1 MICSDQMTMQ
11 HMAEKLL
18 GKFLA
23 EKEIDQATFYKVAK
37 ALSEYPHADP
47 ESIRFALPNDHQ
59 VELRARYTGPGQ
71 IGHFLS
77 EGKKVDPQVEANVAD
92 IYRDISS
99 LSGVQFVKI
108 YPRIKGKPSEGGE
121 CFGYVKFEPG
131 NPKDPL
137 QVIFMQE

>member
-1 MICSDQMTMQ
+1 MQ
-11 HMAEKLL
+11 HMAERLL

-23 EKEIDQATFYKVAK
+23 EKGIDQATFYKVVE
-37 ALSEYPHADP
+37 ALSAYPHADP
-47 ESIRFALPNDHQ
+47 ESIRFALPNEHQ

-77 EGKKVDPQVEANVAD
+77 EGRTVDPQVEANIAN
-92 IYRDISS
+92 IYRDIAA
-99 LSGVQFVKI
+99 LSGVQFANV
-108 YPRIKGKPSEGGE
+108 YPRIKSAPVERGE